1 MLYHT
6 KNPHGGEVYSHPVE
20 LDFSANINPL
30 GTPEAVVEAVRQS
43 IPLLGQYPDPHC
55 RRLVEAIARHEG
67 VNPDWV
73 LCGNGAAELIY
84 SLCAAV
90 KPKRALLPMPS
101 FSEYRD
107 ALGANGTQIECF
119 FLREEEDFALTEDF
133 LPTLE
138 KFQGEMVMLC
148 SPNNPTGQIIP
159 MELLKKI
166 LKISK
171 KKGIFLF
178 LDECFLDL
186 TLDYS
191 RSAKA
196 LLNKYRNLFILKAF
210 TKSYAMPGLRLGYCL
225 CANGDVLKA
234 MGHNTQAWNVSL
246 PAQLAGVTALAQGD
260 YLAQARSLIDGE
272 RRRMTEEMTALGMRC
287 IPSGANFLL
296 FHSPVPLHGAL
307 LNRGIQIRDCS
318 NYPGLWENW
327 YRVAV
332 KLPEQ
337 NRALLNA
344 MEEIING

>member
-20 LDFSANINPL
+20 IDFSANINPL
-30 GTPEAVVEAVRQS
+30 GTPEAVTEAVRQS

-55 RRLVEAIARHEG
+55 RQLVEKIARYEG
-67 VNPDWV
+67 VDPDWV

-90 KPKRALLPMPS
+90 RPKRVLVPMPS

-107 ALGANGTQIECF
+107 ALMANGAQIECF
-119 FLREEEDFALTEDF
+119 FLREEDDFALTEDF
-133 LPTLE
+133 LTALE
-138 KFQGEMVMLC
+138 NFRGEMVMLC

-159 MELLKKI
+159 PELLKKI

-171 KKGIFLF
+171 KKGMFLF

-186 TLDYS
+186 TMEHSL
-191 RSAKA
+191 SAKA
-196 LLNKYRNLFILKAF
+196 LLKKYRNLFILKAF
-210 TKSYAMPGLRLGYCL
+210 TKSFAMPGLRLGYCL
-225 CANGDVLKA
+225 CANADLLKT
-234 MGHNTQAWNVSL
+234 MGRNTQAWNVSL
-246 PAQLAGVTALAQGD
+246 PAQMAGIAALEEGD
-260 YLAQARSLIDGE
+260 YLAQARTLIDEE
-272 RRRMTEEMTALGMRC
+272 RRRMEAEMQALGLRY
-287 IPSGANFLL
+287 IPSRANFLL
-296 FHSPVPLHGAL
+296 FHSSVPLYGAL
-307 LNRGIQIRDCS
+307 LNRGIQIRDCE
-318 NYPGLWENW
+318 NYPGLGENW

-344 MEEIING
+344 MEEILNG